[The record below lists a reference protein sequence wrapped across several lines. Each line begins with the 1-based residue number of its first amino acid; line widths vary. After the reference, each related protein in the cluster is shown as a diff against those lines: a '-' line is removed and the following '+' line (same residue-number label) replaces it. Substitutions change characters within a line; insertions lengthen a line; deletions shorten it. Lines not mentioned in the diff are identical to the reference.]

1 MKIWQRIFVV
11 TMFVVT
17 VFTLVMGLLLIGNQY
32 KYQMEGA
39 VKSSKQFHERVLSSV
54 NVEVQKK
61 MQEEKKAFLDDDEFM
76 DAYETAYNKFS
87 DLNYGIKLSAD
98 NENELYNYD
107 FDSDISEKKELKTG
121 DDAKYQIVHKSEY
134 YFLIMSS
141 NNSVYGRY
149 ISCVTEADITDIYH
163 AYNAQIDRLKFLT
176 VVLAVLSA
184 VILLVIIK
192 FMLNPIKKLQKGIHD
207 IADGNYGKQLII
219 KGRTEISELTADVN
233 QMSIKIE
240 ADNRAKEEMIEHR
253 QIFIDN
259 MAHEMKT
266 PLTAILGF
274 SDILTIKQNLT
285 EEEIK
290 KYSEYVYKEALRL
303 KAMSGKL
310 MELAQI
316 GEENVKNE
324 IVDVGEIVSE
334 VIHGEQIILDKQNTR
349 INKNLISAKI
359 WADRDLMKSVFY
371 NILDNAGKAT
381 AAGETIDVYMN
392 NDKDSVVINV
402 KDYGVGIP
410 KEESEKVMEPFYM
423 VDKSRSRK
431 HGGAGLGLALCK
443 KIVEISG
450 GNIIIDSD
458 TGKGC
463 TVMVVLPLYQ
473 QK

>member
-11 TMFVVT
+11 TMLVVT

-39 VKSSKQFHERVLSSV
+39 VKNSKQFHERVLSSV

-61 MQEEKKAFLDDDEFM
+61 MKEEKKAFLDDDEFM

-87 DLNYGIKLSAD
+87 DLNYGVKLSAD

-107 FDSDISEKKELKTG
+107 FDSDISEKTELKTG
-121 DDAKYQIVHKSEY
+121 DDAKYEIVHKSEY
-134 YFLIMSS
+134 YFLIMVSH
-141 NNSVYGRY
+141 NSVYGRD
-149 ISCVTEADITDIYH
+149 ISCVTEADITDIYS
-163 AYNAQIDRLKFLT
+163 AYNAQIERLKLLT
-176 VVLAVLSA
+176 VILAVLSA

-192 FMLNPIKKLQKGIHD
+192 FMLNPIKKLQRGIHD
-207 IADGNYGKQLII
+207 IADGNYGKQLTI
-219 KGRTEISELTADVN
+219 KGKTEISELTADVN
-233 QMSIKIE
+233 QMSMKIE
-240 ADNRAKEEMIEHR
+240 EDNRAKEEMIDNR

-290 KYSEYVYKEALRL
+290 EYSGYIYKEALRL

-334 VIHGEQIILDKQNTR
+334 VIQSEQIVLGKQDIK

-359 WADRDLMKSVFY
+359 WADKDLMKSVFY

-381 AAGETIDVYMN
+381 AAGGTIDVYML
-392 NDKDSVVINV
+392 NDKDSVVIHV
-402 KDYGVGIP
+402 QDYGAGIP
-410 KEESEKVMEPFYM
+410 KEEAEKVMEPFYM

-450 GNIIIDSD
+450 GNIMIDSD

-463 TVMVVLPLYQ
+463 RVAVTLPLYQ
-473 QK
+473 KN